1 MTKKLAEKFKR
12 VKLLISDV
20 DGVLTKGEIV
30 YDTKGNELKIFNVKD
45 GLGVFLLSKIG
56 LPTVLLTARDSGV
69 VKKRAGDMGVSEV
82 IGGILPKVKVIEDI
96 KKRYGVSE
104 KEICFLGD
112 DLIDIGVMKKV
123 GVPVAVG
130 DAPPE
135 VKRAAVYVTG
145 LKGGHGAVREVAEA
159 ILKAKRL
166 WSKLVKD
173 LDHILYG

>member
-1 MTKKLAEKFKR
+1 MTKKLSDKFRK

-20 DGVLTKGEIV
+20 DGVLTKGEII
-30 YDTKGNELKIFNVKD
+30 YDTRGNELKIFNVKD
-45 GLGVFLLSKIG
+45 GLGVSLLSRMG
-56 LPTVLLTARDSGV
+56 LPTVLLTARDSEV
-69 VKKRAGDMGVSEV
+69 VKKRAKDMGVSEV
-82 IGGILPKVKVIEDI
+82 IGGVLPKVKVLEDI

-104 KEICFLGD
+104 EEICFLGD

-135 VKRAAVYVTG
+135 VKRASVYVTG

-166 WSKLVKD
+166 WSELVKD
-173 LDHILYG
+173 LDRILAG